1 MFVALLHSNSHRLC
15 FSDRILPRKRL
26 GDSKCPAYFRV
37 MPSIL
42 IDSASPD
49 ITYSGLQW
57 QSGFDPE
64 VHGGSFNMC
73 RTDLNASSTA
83 TAVDSAPTMALTFSG
98 ESKSSSNRNECFNVL
113 CAGTA
118 IDFYG
123 QPSEGFALNYT
134 YDGSRSRV
142 ADTNVTEGVPG
153 KVRLC
158 PYCLR

>member
-64 VHGGSFNMC
+64 VHGGSFNTC

-98 ESKSSSNRNECFNVL
+98 ESKAHLIGMNDLMSYVQAPRSTSMDNH
-113 CAGTA
+113 
-118 IDFYG
+118 
-123 QPSEGFALNYT
+123 PKAL
-134 YDGSRSRV
+134 
-142 ADTNVTEGVPG
+142 P
-153 KVRLC
+153 
-158 PYCLR
+158 